1 MKIKNIEKFKNYAK
15 IKKLSN
21 IKIMLWETQQEKIN
35 NFYFYWGKLEE
46 IIKNSFKGIDPSVL
60 LMNLVDR
67 EAQISSLIEGS
78 KTQFEDLSYDIE
90 EIDNVYSWETRN
102 LINLYKKLLEE
113 IDNDTFFLSKD
124 SIRNMHK
131 ELYQKNTNGKFN
143 VTFDPKEIIKKI
155 KPGKI
160 INDDNNLNW
169 IGQKNCNL
177 KLEENLKNAT
187 LIPVKPSLKEEYLND
202 LCKTI
207 TNKIKNKKPCWNE
220 IIAFHPIFEAI
231 HPFSDGNGR
240 IGRLLLTLIFKMVF
254 PKRKTLIN
262 FSNVINKNKEEYFE
276 QLRNVQVN
284 NDSKAWEAWTEYFV
298 NLLEKV
304 QNELIT
310 KIRSITRLWN
320 SFTRRINMQKNP
332 LKIKILKYFFQ
343 YYKLNKKHTIKKLV
357 SKGYSQAGVYRAF
370 DFVVKEIGAKTND
383 RKYYSL
389 EKIKEIIVDDKEF

>member
-1 MKIKNIEKFKNYAK
+1 MVIKNVEKFKNYAK

-21 IKIMLWETQQEKIN
+21 VKIKLSDKQQEKII
-35 NFYFYWGKLEE
+35 NFNFNWGRLEE
-46 IIKNSFKGIDPSVL
+46 IINFSLKEINYSIL

-90 EIDNVYSWETRN
+90 KIDNVFSWETRN
-102 LINLYKKLLEE
+102 LINLYKKSLKE

-131 ELYQKNTNGKFN
+131 ELYLKNSNSKFN
-143 VTFDPKEIIKKI
+143 VTFDSKKIRKKI
-155 KPGKI
+155 KPGII
-160 INDDNNLNW
+160 INDDNHPNW
-169 IGQKNCNL
+169 IGQRNYNL

-187 LIPVKPSLKEEYLND
+187 LIPIKPSLKENYLNN
-202 LCKTI
+202 LCEII
-207 TNKIKNKKPCWNE
+207 TNKIKNKEPCWNE

-254 PKRKTLIN
+254 PKRKILIN
-262 FSNVINKNKEEYFE
+262 FSNVINKNKEKYYN
-276 QLRNVQVN
+276 QLQNVQIN
-284 NDSKAWEAWTEYFV
+284 NDWKAWTEYFV
-298 NLLEKV
+298 NLLVKI
-304 QNELIT
+304 QNELII
-310 KIRSITRLWN
+310 KIKSITKLWIN
-320 SFTRRINMQKNP
+320 FSRRINMQKNP
-332 LKIKILKYFFQ
+332 LQGKILKYFFQ
-343 YYKLNKKHTIKKLV
+343 YYKLNKKYIIKKLV

-370 DFVVKEIGAKTND
+370 DFVVKQIGAKTDD